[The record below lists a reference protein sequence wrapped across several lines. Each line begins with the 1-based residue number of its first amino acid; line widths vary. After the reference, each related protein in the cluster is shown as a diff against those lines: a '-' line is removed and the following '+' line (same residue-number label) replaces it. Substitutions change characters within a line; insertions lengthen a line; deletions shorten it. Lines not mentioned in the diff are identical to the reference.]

1 MRRSIRNK
9 KIKKYAK
16 FLKNDFDWDFAFLLE
31 LERFKLRNMLKYFSK
46 DGISKGNDLII
57 RDLRICISLIG
68 YILEEEKY
76 IENIGYVNIKNVYR
90 FYNNSSIINYVIK
103 NVSTDVY
110 AKSSYKSDK
119 ALYLYNKIR
128 TYRLKFWWD

>member
-46 DGISKGNDLII
+46 DGISEGNDLII

-90 FYNNSSIINYVIK
+90 FYNNSSRINYVIK